1 LRILISLLFIIS
13 TSTYA
18 QEISLGVVPQESPS
32 KLFSVWK
39 PIAQYLSRATGE
51 KIVFKTERSIPL
63 FEKSLLQGSYDF
75 AYVNPAQFIQI
86 NRKMKY
92 SADVR
97 ARKNI
102 VGILVGRE
110 SKDIQVLLKEEPR
123 FLFPAPNA
131 FASSVLIKYELSKKF
146 GYKFDNP
153 KKIGYIHS
161 HDSVYKGVMRGLAD
175 LGGGIE
181 RTLDTFFAKHEKEL
195 NGKKEHLSIVYRTKA
210 YPSHPFSFHP
220 RVDSKVKEKII
231 TALINMPENLK
242 ESLKVKEFILINNQE
257 YKSVERLMQTIK

>member
-1 LRILISLLFIIS
+1 MLISLIFIIV
-13 TSTYA
+13 TGTYA

-39 PIAQYLSRATGE
+39 PIAQYLSRTTGE
-51 KIVFKTERSIPL
+51 KIVFKTEKSIPL
-63 FEKSLLQGSYDF
+63 FEKSLLRGTYDF

-86 NRKMKY
+86 NTKMKY

-110 SKDIQVLLKEEPR
+110 HGDIQALLKEEPR
-123 FLFPAPNA
+123 FIFPAPNA

-146 GYKFDNP
+146 NYKFDDP
-153 KKIGYIHS
+153 KKTGYIHS
-161 HDSVYKGVMRGLAD
+161 HDSVYKGVMSGLAD

-181 RTLDTFFAKHEKEL
+181 RTLDVFFDKHEKHL
-195 NGKKEHLSIVYRTKA
+195 NGEKEYLSIVYKTKA

-231 TALINMPENLK
+231 TALMNMPENLK
-242 ESLKVKEFILINNQE
+242 ESLKVREFILINNQE
-257 YKSVERLMQTIK
+257 YNSVEDLMQAIK